1 MQFLRRKY
9 CLRFLNVVLTAAV
22 FLTWMGNYSTDS
34 SLDFVD
40 TINNDV
46 DDDSAYKFEK
56 TINDSTSVADFT
68 RQDVSFDQ
76 YDDYNENDFVLKEML
91 ENKETPFGG
100 LNEHAG
106 DNFGQNTGWQKPQV
120 SAGRYAGFQ
129 TL

>member
-1 MQFLRRKY
+1 MNGIGDRKV
-9 CLRFLNVVLTAAV
+9 CSFCGENIA
-22 FLTWMGNYSTDS
+22 NYSTDS

-68 RQDVSFDQ
+68 RQ
-76 YDDYNENDFVLKEML
+76 EML

-106 DNFGQNTGWQKPQV
+106 DNFGFSRQV
-120 SAGRYAGFQ
+120 CRIPN
-129 TL
+129 LIILM